1 MINIFNY
8 FKKNKYKIL
17 VIFVVLFFVG
27 FFGLWNIV
35 SEGYDR
41 QNKTILFIKKFI
53 PSKLARQVRDTIFI
67 IPDLKERNKFLELVM
82 QKYDQGLNGNVFNEK
97 IILSKKNK
105 KKYLFKEFFI
115 PFERLDLRLG
125 WASTTNT
132 LRKHYFDIINDKIL
146 LISGNGKSIYF
157 DKKNVFEKRLNQKN
171 IPNNISSIINNNN
184 YEPMGIRD
192 VYIEN
197 DKIYISLYFKTAD
210 RYSMNIYSAD
220 LNFNKLNFEIFFKSN
235 LFWNKWTTRTGG
247 RIEKYKDNKILLTLG
262 DGATKGASQD
272 LESLLGKI
280 ISIDKTTKKYEIVSV
295 GHRNPQ
301 GLYYFENLDMI
312 INTEHGPKGGDE
324 ININLQNSDKIA
336 NFGWDVSS
344 YGTPYSGKDI
354 YKKSHSEYGFI
365 EPFKNYSPAIG
376 ISQII
381 LMSDKSEENNKYF
394 YVSSLRASSLYVI
407 KTNNKITKILNED
420 RIYFNEKRIRDIKY
434 DEDEDM
440 LFLIFDNI
448 PSFGTLKLN

>member
-35 SEGYDR
+35 SEVYDR

-67 IPDLKERNKFLELVM
+67 IQDLKERNKFLELVM

-247 RIEKYKDNKILLTLG
+247 RIEKYN
-262 DGATKGASQD
+262 
-272 LESLLGKI
+272 
-280 ISIDKTTKKYEIVSV
+280 KKY
-295 GHRNPQ
+295 
-301 GLYYFENLDMI
+301 
-312 INTEHGPKGGDE
+312 
-324 ININLQNSDKIA
+324 
-336 NFGWDVSS
+336 
-344 YGTPYSGKDI
+344 
-354 YKKSHSEYGFI
+354 
-365 EPFKNYSPAIG
+365 
-376 ISQII
+376 
-381 LMSDKSEENNKYF
+381 
-394 YVSSLRASSLYVI
+394 
-407 KTNNKITKILNED
+407 
-420 RIYFNEKRIRDIKY
+420 
-434 DEDEDM
+434 
-440 LFLIFDNI
+440 
-448 PSFGTLKLN
+448 

>member
-8 FKKNKYKIL
+8 LKKNKYKIL
-17 VIFVVLFFVG
+17 LIFVVLFFVA
-27 FFGLWNIV
+27 FYGLWNIV

-53 PSKLARQVRDTIFI
+53 PSEIARKVRDTIFI
-67 IPDLKERNKFLELVM
+67 IPDLKERNKFLELVVR
-82 QKYDQGLNGNVFNEK
+82 KYDQGLDGKLFNESV
-97 IILSKKNK
+97 ILSVKNK
-105 KKYLFKEFFI
+105 KHNFREFFI
-115 PFERLDLRLG
+115 PFQRLDLRLG

-157 DKKNVFEKRLNQKN
+157 DKKNIFDKKLNQKN
-171 IPNNISSIINNNN
+171 IPNNITSILANNN
-184 YEPMGIRD
+184 YVPMGIRD
-192 VYIEN
+192 VYIEK
-197 DKIYISLYFKTAD
+197 DKVYISLYFKINEK
-210 RYSMNIYSAD
+210 YSMNIYRAD
-220 LNFNKLNFEIFFKSN
+220 LNFNKLNFEIFFESN

-262 DGATKGASQD
+262 DGAIKGSSQD

-280 ISIDKTTKKYEIVSV
+280 ISIDKTTKKYEIVSM

-301 GLYYFENLDMI
+301 GLYYFKNLDMI

-324 ININLQNSDKIA
+324 ININLQNSSEIP
-336 NFGWDVSS
+336 NFGWDISS
-344 YGTPYSGKDI
+344 YGTPYSGKDT
-354 YKKSHSEYGFI
+354 YKKSHSEYGFV

-376 ISQII
+376 ISQIV
-381 LMSDKSEENNKYF
+381 LRSENSKKDNKYL
-394 YVSSLRASSLYVI
+394 YVSSLRASSLYII
-407 KTNNKITKILNED
+407 KVNNKITEIINED
-420 RIYFNEKRIRDIKY
+420 RIYFGEKRIRDIKY
-434 DEDEDM
+434 DKDQDII
-440 LFLIFDNI
+440 FLMFDNI

>member
-197 DKIYISLYFKTAD
+197 NKIYISLYFKTAD

-365 EPFKNYSPAIG
+365 EPF
-376 ISQII
+376 
-381 LMSDKSEENNKYF
+381 
-394 YVSSLRASSLYVI
+394 
-407 KTNNKITKILNED
+407 
-420 RIYFNEKRIRDIKY
+420 
-434 DEDEDM
+434 
-440 LFLIFDNI
+440 
-448 PSFGTLKLN
+448 